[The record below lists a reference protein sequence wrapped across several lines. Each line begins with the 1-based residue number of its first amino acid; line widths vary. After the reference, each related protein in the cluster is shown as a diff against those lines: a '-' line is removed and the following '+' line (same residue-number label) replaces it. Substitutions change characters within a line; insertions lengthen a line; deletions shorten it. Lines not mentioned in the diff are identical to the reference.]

1 MKVLV
6 TGGTGLVGSAI
17 KELRPDWIYI
27 GGPDGQM
34 NKKAI
39 PGPGDFPVPVVSL
52 EDGIRE
58 TVEWFDRVKM
68 A

>member
-1 MKVLV
+1 
-6 TGGTGLVGSAI
+6 
-17 KELRPDWIYI
+17 
-27 GGPDGQM
+27 M

-39 PGPGDFPVPVVSL
+39 PGPGDFPTPSVSL

-58 TVEWFDRVKM
+58 TVDWFDRVKM